1 MPYTTSP
8 IGTDIQDSESGL
20 PRIPLPRTPLNKAP
34 EDNLVAP
41 GPARVGVVLP
51 TLHGDELPLV
61 KARTE
66 FELKHTGCADLLGL
80 HARFVRAFYSPA
92 RRTARPDDELADA
105 PGRRTFATGG
115 YAGVALV
122 AVGVSREDD
131 VGVLVIELIPEGPHL
146 GAIVFSIGSIERV
159 VEVGQRALRWVLGE
173 VCAEPAPLGGAPATP
188 TDLLTDAVEDH
199 DVPGSS
205 IVGVVASPALARTPW
220 EVIEVGLRPGGVVLV
235 EANRGPGAL
244 LVLAPGRIVAVAE
257 LRAGA
262 VGVGV
267 VADGEDGSPYFAQ
280 QTCRFAVP
288 LLVAAVD
295 ISRADQRHS
304 LRLAGARLGRQHDR
318 RHGCQH
324 HRRSH
329 RTDNKNGLAHP
340 LHPALCG

>member
-1 MPYTTSP
+1 MTYWRK
-8 IGTDIQDSESGL
+8 L
-20 PRIPLPRTPLNKAP
+20 
-34 EDNLVAP
+34 LVAS
-41 GPARVGVVLP
+41 GPARVGVVPALN
-51 TLHGDELPLV
+51 GDELPLV

-66 FELKHTGCADLLGL
+66 VKLQHTGCADLLGL
-80 HARFVRAFYSPA
+80 HPRFVRSVLIAA
-92 RRTARPDDELADA
+92 RRTARPHYELADA
-105 PGRRTFATGG
+105 PSRRTFTTGG
-115 YAGVALV
+115 YAGEALV
-122 AVGVSREDD
+122 AVDAPREDD
-131 VGVLVIELIPEGPHL
+131 IGVLVIELIPEGPHL
-146 GAIVFSIGSIERV
+146 GDIFASTGSIERV
-159 VEVGQRALRWVLGE
+159 VEVGQSALRWVLGK

-205 IVGVVASPALARTPW
+205 IVGVVASPALARTPS

-257 LRAGA
+257 LCAGA

-304 LRLAGARLGRQHDR
+304 LRLAAARLGRQHDR
-318 RHGCQH
+318 RHGCQQQ
-324 HRRSH
+324 RRGQ

-340 LHPALCG
+340 LHPPLCGVEEKSENPPPRYVTGIV